1 MKFHNVFISRKRP
14 PNYFSMDRNNVNSFM
29 LGKTFEGLAFFNP
42 LTSAV
47 VAQAAD
53 RQVTPALLQAATSET
68 ASPI

>member
-1 MKFHNVFISRKRP
+1 
-14 PNYFSMDRNNVNSFM
+14 MDRNNVNSLI
-29 LGKTFEGLAFFNP
+29 LGKTFEGLVFFNP

-53 RQVTPALLQAATSET
+53 KQVTPALLQAATSET